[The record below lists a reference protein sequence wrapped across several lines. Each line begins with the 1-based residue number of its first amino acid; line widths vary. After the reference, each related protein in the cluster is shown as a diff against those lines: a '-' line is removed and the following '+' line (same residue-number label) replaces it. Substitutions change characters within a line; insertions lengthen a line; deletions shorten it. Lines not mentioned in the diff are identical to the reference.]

1 VSFSLHLL
9 KEAKNLSQ
17 YTYCKIQ
24 QHKISHQKFNKNTNT
39 DSIVSI
45 KAESCRLNCAPT
57 VSCPLNFVPPFI
69 FEWPNFRSTKL
80 WPSIEVVTSPTGQKS
95 EERKGEVDPRTRS
108 IRSLPRESLVVEKGV
123 IISDFV

>member
-1 VSFSLHLL
+1 
-9 KEAKNLSQ
+9 
-17 YTYCKIQ
+17 
-24 QHKISHQKFNKNTNT
+24 
-39 DSIVSI
+39 VSI

-57 VSCPLNFVPPFI
+57 VSCPLNFVPPFT